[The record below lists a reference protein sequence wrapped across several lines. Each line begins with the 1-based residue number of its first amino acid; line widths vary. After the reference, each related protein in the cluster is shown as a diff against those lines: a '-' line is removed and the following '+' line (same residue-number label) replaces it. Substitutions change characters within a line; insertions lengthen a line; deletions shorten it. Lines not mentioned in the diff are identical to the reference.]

1 MANIGKER
9 VTDVQID
16 SATSDLTLSFGSDLR
31 LQIVNNSS
39 GGEAWSFSSGGLQV
53 IGRNGIRLFS
63 RLTKSNCCEIAIS
76 QAIAVRGFPKMGIAL
91 QFFVFFVASGF
102 MEIDTDGLG

>member
-1 MANIGKER
+1 MMANIGKER

-39 GGEAWSFSSGGLQV
+39 GGEAWSFSSSGLQV
-53 IGRNGIRLFS
+53 IGRNGDTVVFS
-63 RLTKSNCCEIAIS
+63 SHE
-76 QAIAVRGFPKMGIAL
+76 G
-91 QFFVFFVASGF
+91 
-102 MEIDTDGLG
+102 